1 MEYLT
6 YTEYAGHYGGTLP
19 EEAFAMAEFW
29 ARKRIDYLTDN
40 RVAAMA
46 AVPESVKRCM
56 MLLISVY
63 SKFGPE
69 AQVNSPVVAS
79 YNTDGYSES
88 YGGVDAQM
96 EAVTRSTDASIREM
110 LWGELDNRGVP
121 LLYRGLNT

>member
-6 YTEYAGHYGGTLP
+6 YEEYTGYGGMLP
-19 EEAFAMAEFW
+19 ETDFALAEFR
-29 ARKRIDYLTDN
+29 ARKRIDYLTDS

-46 AVPESVKRCM
+46 AVPEAVKRCM

-63 SKFGPE
+63 NKFGPE

-88 YGGVDAQM
+88 YGSVDAQM
-96 EAVTRSTDASIREM
+96 EAVTRSTDASICEM
-110 LWGELDNRGVP
+110 LWGELDDLGVP
-121 LLYRGLNT
+121 LLYRGLDA